1 MPRTSLII
9 IVVSD
14 IGSCLPT
21 YCVGLDYINKVLL
34 VCPNKE
40 MKSKLND
47 KTGQIGKP
55 YLIKGHF

>member
-34 VCPNKE
+34 VCPKKE
-40 MKSKLND
+40 MKSKLSD
-47 KTGQIGKP
+47 KNRTNW
-55 YLIKGHF
+55 